1 MITVIF
7 PVAYNYIISKFFM
20 KRPSLFIIEKRLV
33 WRLSDFSSVFN
44 LPGIS
49 VPKPQFYCK
58 FQIFGSNPEER
69 GVKLFDGYK
78 INPLK
83 NCVTFLEFQ
92 NFFYPS
98 FGRP

>member
-1 MITVIF
+1 
-7 PVAYNYIISKFFM
+7 M
-20 KRPSLFIIEKRLV
+20 KRPSSFITKKCLV

-49 VPKPQFYCK
+49 VPEPKFYCK
-58 FQIFGSNPEER
+58 FQIFSSNPEER

-78 INPLK
+78 IKPLK

-92 NFFYPS
+92 KTFYPN